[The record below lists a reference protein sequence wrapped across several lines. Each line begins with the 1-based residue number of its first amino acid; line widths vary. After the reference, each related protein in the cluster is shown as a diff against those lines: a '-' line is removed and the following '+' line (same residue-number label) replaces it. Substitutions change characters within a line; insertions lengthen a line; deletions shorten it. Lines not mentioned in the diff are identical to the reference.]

1 MVELFNIMTVD
12 GIMTITT
19 YKDDNF
25 GLTTTFYNGKEE
37 AFCVK
42 SDNPLARIKYI
53 LPVKIN
59 YGYDGKNTRITSILT
74 F

>member
-12 GIMTITT
+12 GIITITT
-19 YKDDNF
+19 YKDDSF
-25 GLTTTFYNGKEE
+25 GITTTFYNGKKE

-42 SDNPLARIKYI
+42 YDNPLARIKHI

-59 YGYDGKNTRITSILT
+59 YVFDGKNTRIACI
-74 F
+74 FPF

>member
-19 YKDDNF
+19 YKNDSF

-42 SDNPLARIKYI
+42 SDNPLTHIKYI

-59 YGYDGKNTRITSILT
+59 YVFDGKNTRITGILP

>member
-12 GIMTITT
+12 GIMTITN
-19 YKDDNF
+19 YKDDSF

-37 AFCVK
+37 AFWVK
-42 SDNPLARIKYI
+42 SDNPLARIKHI

-59 YGYDGKNTRITSILT
+59 YVFDGKNTTITGILPL
-74 F
+74 